1 MALWGNF
8 GKIDPRIHFDV
19 FQITLFRAILKNV
32 KIDLGLLFPN
42 CPQSHAIT
50 STNHTIY
57 MAKSIKEGVQSS
69 YVLVPYTENFALQRI
84 VFCERYL
91 IMVLFTEKAHEYL
104 T

>member
-1 MALWGNF
+1 
-8 GKIDPRIHFDV
+8 
-19 FQITLFRAILKNV
+19 
-32 KIDLGLLFPN
+32 
-42 CPQSHAIT
+42 
-50 STNHTIY
+50 

-69 YVLVPYTENFALQRI
+69 YVLVPYTENVALQRI